1 MIAVLALSLALFAAP
16 VPASPPSS
24 SALLAAAQDKLPAAQ
39 AEFVRASASGTA
51 AQRRAALE
59 SFVALADVRAM
70 GALIAEF
77 SRASTELEEA
87 RSKAR
92 DLAYAVERRQIVV
105 ANLRELAERDPSA
118 KTRIPREEERVAEL
132 RKELDAAASK
142 RDDLDPWSDELSKG
156 MARLI
161 EALQPSPRKK
171 AEDQAWQDAVEHP
184 EWGVRA
190 AAVDL
195 VGRLGLPGTALRI
208 VELIDKAHAERAK
221 LQSRYSKTVEDVRK
235 MERRL
240 QTEAAANQG
249 RPVAATQ
256 DQYERIKR
264 EASEVLRTQTRL
276 DAFVAFAARA
286 GGRALSKESGK
297 ELEKSLSKVLGLV
310 AKPKN
315 GARLSLLTLL
325 ANTTGD
331 EVRSRVRALFEAE
344 KDPAALV
351 VLHEGVAALGDK
363 SAEGVLLEKH
373 LGHSDWLVRSSAATT
388 LAKLRSKAAIEPL
401 IERLDKE
408 EGRLRSDIGR
418 ALTSLTAQDF
428 RGNVALWRR
437 WWQENGAAF
446 VVAAEAP
453 LKTSLEA
460 AEEQRGVTFFG
471 ISTESQ
477 RVLFVL
483 DLSGSMKFSMTPKNN
498 PTDDPSR
505 PYDEPGAGESSR
517 LDVAKRDLLKAIGGL
532 RDGARFNLV
541 LFASDVWTWAD
552 DLVEMAPDKRLELS
566 KFIESADAVGATNI
580 YGALERAFEVAG
592 ASGGDA
598 FTNPEIDT
606 IYLLTDGKATVGV
619 TADRD
624 EILAFVRS
632 RNQSARITIHTIG
645 LSDAHDSVL
654 MRRIAEENGGQYVGR

>member
-1 MIAVLALSLALFAAP
+1 MIAVLALFLALFGAP
-16 VPASPPSS
+16 LTAS
-24 SALLAAAQDKLPAAQ
+24 SASAPRAALQDKFPAAQ
-39 AEFVRASASGTA
+39 SEFVRASASGTA
-51 AQRRAALE
+51 EQRRAALE

-70 GALIAEF
+70 GSLIAEF
-77 SRASTELEEA
+77 SRVSTELEEA
-87 RSKAR
+87 RGKVH
-92 DLAYAVERRQIVV
+92 DLTYALERRQIVV
-105 ANLRELAERDPSA
+105 ANLRELAEREPSA
-118 KTRIPREEERVAEL
+118 KNRIEREQERVAEL
-132 RKELDAAASK
+132 RKELDAATRK
-142 RDDLDPWSDELSKG
+142 RDELDPWSEQLSKG

-161 EALQPSPRKK
+161 ESLQPTPRKK

-221 LQSRYSKTVEDVRK
+221 LQSRYSKTVADVRK

-240 QTEAAANQG
+240 QTEAAANEG
-249 RPVAATQ
+249 RTARATQ

-297 ELEKSLSKVLGLV
+297 ELEKSLSKVMSLV

-315 GARLSLLTLL
+315 GARLSLLALL

-331 EVRSRVRALFEAE
+331 EIRARVRALFEAE
-344 KDPAALV
+344 KDPAAIA
-351 VLHEGVAALGDK
+351 VLHEGLAALGDTA
-363 SAEGVLLEKH
+363 AERVLLDKH
-373 LGHSDWLVRSSAATT
+373 LNHSDWLVRSSAATT

-401 IERLDKE
+401 IERLEKE

-428 RGNVALWRR
+428 RGNVELWRR
-437 WWQENGAAF
+437 WWKENGAAF
-446 VVAAEAP
+446 VVAPEAP
-453 LKTSLEA
+453 AKTALEA
-460 AEEQRGVTFFG
+460 ADEQRGVTFFG

-483 DLSGSMKFSMTPKNN
+483 DLSGSMKFAMTPKNN

-505 PYDEPGAGESSR
+505 PYDTPGAGESSR
-517 LDVAKRDLLKAIGGL
+517 LDVAKRDLLKAVGGL
-532 RDGARFNLV
+532 RDGAKFNLV
-541 LFASDVWTWAD
+541 LFASDVWAWAD
-552 DLVEMAPDKRLELS
+552 ELVEMAPDKRLALS
-566 KFIESADAVGATNI
+566 KFIESSDAVGGTNI
-580 YGALERAFEVAG
+580 YGALERAFEAAG

-598 FTNPEIDT
+598 FTNPSIDT

-619 TADRD
+619 TTDRD
-624 EILAFVRS
+624 EILAFIRS

-645 LSDAHDSVL
+645 LSDAHDAVL